1 VLQVRRSILIGM
13 LLLAAAALPA
23 SAGAEVS
30 LQKVG
35 DFSEPV
41 QALGAPGDGERLYV
55 VEQRGTIQV
64 VEGGTAAPFADLT
77 ALVEHA
83 GEQGLLSMAFAPD
96 FQSSRKL
103 YVYYTQEGGAANRV
117 DELRAPTGDAV
128 DLASRRLV
136 LSIPHTTATNHNGG
150 QIQFGPD
157 GLLYAAPGDGGSNA
171 ANARDLG
178 NLLGKV
184 LRIDPNGTAD
194 GRYTVPPDNPFV
206 AQAGARG
213 EIWASGLRN
222 PFRFSFDRLTGDLVL
237 GDVGQT
243 TTEEINFLPRSSGL
257 GRGAD
262 FGWDVCEGS
271 FVTGTKDQPCD
282 LVGSVLPVLNK
293 FQSTEEGVDNYQSII
308 PGFVV
313 RDPSLPSLFGRLVY
327 GDVYVAGLSSA
338 QLGGTTA
345 TDDRKIG
352 AQVEIAQ
359 LAGFGEDAGGCIY
372 AASLTGP
379 VYRLVE
385 NDARIPCAPTAPG
398 ATPVPMPG
406 GTAADKRRPEIA
418 ARVKKR
424 QRVLKLRG
432 AVARVRCDE
441 PCRVTA
447 GGKLRIGK
455 RRYALRAATTR
466 RVRAAQ
472 LVRVKPRLT
481 RRATRA
487 LRRALA
493 AEKRPTVR
501 LVLRARD
508 VAGNQSR
515 ATRRT
520 VLVKSR

>member
-1 VLQVRRSILIGM
+1 MLQVRRLFPIGM
-13 LLLAAAALPA
+13 LLLLAAALPA

-35 DFSEPV
+35 DFAGPV

-64 VEGGTAAPFADLT
+64 FKGGAATPFADLT
-77 ALVEHA
+77 ALVENG

-103 YVYYTQEGGAANRV
+103 YVYYTEKGGAANRV

-128 DLASRRLV
+128 DPASRRLV
-136 LSIPHTTATNHNGG
+136 ISIPHTTAANHNGG

-157 GLLYAAPGDGGSNA
+157 GLLYLAPGDGGSDA

-178 NLLGKV
+178 NLLGKL
-184 LRIDPNGTAD
+184 LRIDPSGTAD
-194 GRYTVPPDNPFV
+194 GQYAVPPDNPF
-206 AQAGARG
+206 ASQAGARA

-237 GDVGQT
+237 GDVGQN
-243 TTEEINFLPRSSGL
+243 TTEEINFLPRAGGL

-262 FGWDVCEGS
+262 FGWNVCEGS
-271 FVTGTKDQPCD
+271 FELGSSTAPCS
-282 LVGSVLPVLNK
+282 LGGSVLPVLDK
-293 FQSTEEGVDNYQSII
+293 FQSAGYRSIV

-313 RDPSLPSLFGRLVY
+313 RDPSLPSLVGRLVY
-327 GDVYVAGLSSA
+327 GDFFVQGL
-338 QLGGTTA
+338 QTA
-345 TDDRKIG
+345 VLADGAASDDRAIG
-352 AQVEIAQ
+352 PQVAVPQ
-359 LAGFGEDAGGCIY
+359 LSGFGEDAAGCIY
-372 AASLTGP
+372 AASRSGP

-385 NDARIPCAPTAPG
+385 NDARIPCGATTPISAPG
-398 ATPVPMPG
+398 VPR
-406 GTAADKRRPEIA
+406 ADRRRPTIA
-418 ARVKKR
+418 TRVKKR
-424 QRVLKLRG
+424 QRVLRLRG

-441 PCRVTA
+441 RCRVTA

-455 RRYALRAATTR
+455 RSYALRPVTTR
-466 RVRAAQ
+466 QVRAARV
-472 LVRVKPRLT
+472 VRVKPRLT

-493 AEKRPTVR
+493 AGRRPTVR

-508 VAGNQSR
+508 AAGNRSR
-515 ATRRT
+515 PTRRT
-520 VLVKSR
+520 VHVKSR

>member
-1 VLQVRRSILIGM
+1 VSVRRTILTGT
-13 LLLAAAALPA
+13 LLLAAALPA

-35 DFSEPV
+35 DFSSPV
-41 QALGAPGDGERLYV
+41 QPLGAPGDGERLYV

-64 VEGGTAAPFADLT
+64 VKGGTAAPFADLT
-77 ALVEHA
+77 GVVEHG

-103 YVYYTQEGGAANRV
+103 YVYYTEKGGAANRV

-128 DLASRRLV
+128 DPASRRRV
-136 LSIPHTTATNHNGG
+136 ISIPHTTATNHNGG

-157 GLLYAAPGDGGSNA
+157 GLLYAAPGDGGSDS
-171 ANARDLG
+171 ANARELG

-184 LRIDPNGTAD
+184 LRIDPD
-194 GRYTVPPDNPFV
+194 GAGDGQYTVPPDNPFV
-206 AQAGARG
+206 GQPGARG

-237 GDVGQT
+237 GDVGEG
-243 TTEEINFLPRSSGL
+243 TTEEINFLPRASGL

-271 FVTGTKDQPCD
+271 FAVGSKTTPCS

-293 FQSTEEGVDNYQSII
+293 FQSSEPGEDNYQSIV

-327 GDVYVAGLSSA
+327 GHFFVQ
-338 QLGGTTA
+338 QLQTA
-345 TDDRKIG
+345 ALADGAASDDRPVG
-352 AQVEIAQ
+352 PQAAVPR
-359 LAGFGEDAGGCIY
+359 LSGFGEDAGGCIY
-372 AASLTGP
+372 AASLSGP

-385 NDARIPCAPTAPG
+385 NDARIPCGPKPPTAIPIS
-398 ATPVPMPG
+398 APG
-406 GTAADKRRPEIA
+406 GAAADKRRPAIA
-418 ARVKKR
+418 TRVKKR

-441 PCRVTA
+441 RCRVTA
-447 GGKLRIGK
+447 AGKLRIGK
-455 RRYALRAATTR
+455 RRYALRSVTTR
-466 RVRAAQ
+466 SVRAAK
-472 LVRVKPRLT
+472 LVRIKPRLT

-487 LRRALA
+487 LRRALRA
-493 AEKRPTVR
+493 GDKRPTVR
-501 LVLRARD
+501 LALQARD
-508 VAGNQSR
+508 SAGNRSR
-515 ATRRT
+515 RVRQT